1 MSFFRWTAPLFK
13 LASHR
18 WTPTDFGDL
27 AGLLRPFVPPGGRLL
42 DLGGGTGDLG
52 AGIAAVLDAELIV
65 ADATGAMLAR
75 VDARPRVS
83 VSKVLAD
90 RLPFPEAFFDGLLCS
105 DAFHHFADQSAVAS
119 EMARVVRPGG
129 GVLILELEPT
139 GAMRIAALLERLL
152 GEPAGFLRP
161 HDLRALMDAH
171 GINGHIARQKGVN
184 YRFIGTRT

>member
-18 WTPTDFGDL
+18 WSAGDFGEL

-65 ADATGAMLAR
+65 ADATGEMLAR
-75 VDARPRVS
+75 VDAYPRVS
-83 VSKVLAD
+83 VSKVSAEH
-90 RLPFPEAFFDGLLCS
+90 LPFPAAFFDGLLCS
-105 DAFHHFADQSAVAS
+105 DAFHHFADQSAVAR

-129 GVLILELEPT
+129 GVLMLELEPT
-139 GAMRIAALLERLL
+139 GAVRLAAMLERLL

-161 HDLRALMDAH
+161 QELRALLEAH
-171 GINGHIARQKGVN
+171 GIMGHVNRQNGVS
-184 YRFIGTRT
+184 YSFIGTRT